1 MQTSE
6 ILPEY
11 VLKPKIATP
20 EWLQGHWYGH
30 GRTLDIFPD
39 GTARLGEI
47 REGEYALE
55 LRLRLII
62 ADGDKTKG
70 LVIFQVEE
78 RVLDL
83 HPFATNEF
91 FEGMQLLFWSLDGAL
106 IGRKGFVANFCSDEA
121 HQTLEDP
128 ICGV

>member
-39 GTARLGEI
+39 GSARLGEI

-55 LRLRLII
+55 LRLRLNY

-70 LVIFQVEE
+70 YVDFQVEE

-83 HPFATNEF
+83 HPYVTNEF
-91 FEGMQLLFWSLDGAL
+91 FQGMHLVFWALDGAL
-106 IGRKGFVANFCSDEA
+106 ISKRAFEATFCSD
-121 HQTLEDP
+121 DYVPGPNGP
-128 ICGV
+128 ICEV